1 MLRNATSLLP
11 YNGMKDVLVLGAGFS
26 KAISS
31 IFPTTDELGTRAAE
45 KSSRPHIFK
54 NADREFKHGN
64 FEGWL
69 SRIAEPQPHLSEKEN
84 SANYALFIEMKE
96 LIVEILS
103 ACEWSACTSAAPDWL
118 FELLAILHFRQAS
131 VITFNYDNL
140 VEIGVASMPL
150 WRDGSAP
157 QITTADILGDTPQ
170 AASATVAFD
179 GGLPELSPTFRLRK
193 LHGSLNWFAASD
205 DSIGAT
211 LRRAPVL
218 STFLVPRQYAERQRE
233 RELPGREPF
242 LVPPSTTKSAFYR
255 NPIMR
260 EIWRG
265 AFRDLR
271 QANRISLL
279 GYSLPSAD
287 LVFNGLLQEAF
298 QTAGSSNEE
307 SFTLDVVN
315 TCPEPVLERLGLI
328 DEIYAEQAQVSKSIK
343 EFVRD
348 YAARSSSDCVQAMQ
362 YMNYERSQENRL
374 FIPWGS
380 GQTNAPYPTPPLR
393 PISAS
398 EGVRESD
405 GALVLTIET
414 PGQTVIDGIKLSDI
428 REQLATAKSIVLRP
442 DNAHGKETSIIGA
455 WSYPTDEHHIPQ
467 IVLAPGGPIEK
478 I

>member
-1 MLRNATSLLP
+1 MNT
-11 YNGMKDVLVLGAGFS
+11 
-26 KAISS
+26 
-31 IFPTTDELGTRAAE
+31 
-45 KSSRPHIFK
+45 
-54 NADREFKHGN
+54 DREFKHGN

-84 SANYALFIEMKE
+84 SENYALFVEMKG
-96 LIVEILS
+96 LIVDILS
-103 ACEWSACTSAAPDWL
+103 ACEWTTCVSAAPDWL
-118 FELLAILHFRQAS
+118 FELLAIIHFRQAS
-131 VITFNYDNL
+131 VITFNYDTL

-170 AASATVAFD
+170 AASATVAYD
-179 GGLPELSPTFRLRK
+179 GGLAELSPTFRLRK

-218 STFLVPRQYAERQRE
+218 STFLVPRQYSERQRE

-242 LVPPSTTKSAFYR
+242 LVPPSTTKSPFYR
-255 NPIMR
+255 NPIVR

-271 QANRISLL
+271 EADRISLL

-298 QTAGSSNEE
+298 QTAGSRSEE
-307 SFTLDVVN
+307 GFTLDVVN
-315 TCPEPVLERLGLI
+315 TCPEPVLERLGLM
-328 DEIYAEQAQVSKSIK
+328 DDIYAQQAEVSMSIK

-348 YAARSSSDCVQAMQ
+348 YAARSSADCVQAMQ
-362 YMNYERSQENRL
+362 EMNYERSQENRIY
-374 FIPWGS
+374 IPWGPAYS
-380 GQTNAPYPTPPLR
+380 NAPYPTPPLR

-398 EGVRESD
+398 EGVREID

-414 PGQTVIDGIKLSDI
+414 LGQTVLDGISLSDI
-428 REQLATAKSIVLRP
+428 REQLSTAKSIVLRP
-442 DNAHGKETSIIGA
+442 DNAHGRETSIIGA
-455 WSYPTDEHHIPQ
+455 WSYPADEHHNPQ
-467 IVLAPGGPIEK
+467 IVLAPGGLIEM